1 MNEKWNTESLKFQ
14 KELEKQRRTIEFE
27 VNKEVPEEWTEEHEQ
42 LLAKEKKELKRIFLK
57 AWIPP
62 IHTLIIDC
70 SVVSYLDTVA
80 VKVLTQV
87 SLWGYTNILILN

>member
-1 MNEKWNTESLKFQ
+1 MVFTCVYYYYELSFIQ
-14 KELEKQRRTIEFE
+14 KELERQRNSIEEEVDKQI
-27 VNKEVPEEWTEEHEQ
+27 PEEWTEEHDQ
-42 LLAKEKKELKRIFLK
+42 LLAKEKNELKRIFLK

-87 SLWGYTNILILN
+87 LI